1 MDKLLTVKEVS
12 ELLSYSERVV
22 YTLIDEGVIRA
33 IKIRDKSKTAI
44 RIPSSEIERIINEA
58 LSEPPMEL
66 SERRKRW
73 IRRRIKSS

>member
-33 IKIRDKSKTAI
+33 VKIRDKHKSAV
-44 RIPSSEIERIINEA
+44 RIPLSEIERIINEA
-58 LSEPPMEL
+58 LAMPPTKL

-73 IRRRIKSS
+73 IRRRFKSS